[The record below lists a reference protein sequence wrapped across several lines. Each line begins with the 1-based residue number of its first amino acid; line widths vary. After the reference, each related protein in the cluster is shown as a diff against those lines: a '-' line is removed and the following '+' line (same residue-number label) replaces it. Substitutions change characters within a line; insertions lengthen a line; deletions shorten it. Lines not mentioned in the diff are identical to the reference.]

1 MTKFIVKMNDVTF
14 NLGKDDLLA
23 TCIHVGEKFALSN
36 KQVKKLYN
44 NGEITLKDGTFI
56 EVYKA

>member
-1 MTKFIVKMNDVTF
+1 MTKFIVKMNNVTF
-14 NLGKDDLLA
+14 DLGQDDFLA
-23 TCIHVGEKFALSN
+23 ICIRIGDKFALSN

>member
-1 MTKFIVKMNDVTF
+1 MNDVTF
-14 NLGKDDLLA
+14 NLGKDNLLA
-23 TCIHVGEKFALSN
+23 TCIHVGENLALSN
-36 KQVKKLYN
+36 KQVKKLYS